1 MVSALVARARSHRDW
16 IGDDHGDRYEDAMTA
31 ESIPDEMQIVIKE
44 ILDHLRS
51 ALDYCAQQVWM
62 HFSGQPQGA
71 NIYFPI
77 VREGAKESDFLSVMN
92 RLMPGV
98 ADVSAQAYETFK
110 NFQNFTGSK
119 NAWLPELAT
128 LVNQTKHDHLEV
140 ASMPETIMNF
150 SRNESGNLVSSF
162 KLGHG
167 PKRGTPW
174 MMIKANQ
181 SDFERGGE
189 LRVVFLQ
196 LKDIRMELGTFIR
209 EAIAGVTIV
218 IEDCRKLVP

>member
-1 MVSALVARARSHRDW
+1 MASALVARALSHKDW
-16 IGDDHGDRYEDAMTA
+16 IGDDHGDRYEDAMMA

-62 HFSGQPQGA
+62 HFSGQPHGA

-77 VREGAKESDFLSVMN
+77 AREGAMESDFLSVMN

-98 ADVSAQAYETFK
+98 ADVSIPAYETFK
-110 NFQNFTGSK
+110 NFQHFADNR

-140 ASMPETIMNF
+140 ASMPETIMKY
-150 SRNESGNLVSSF
+150 SRNESGTVTTSF
-162 KLGHG
+162 KPGHG

-174 MMIKANQ
+174 MMVKASQ

-189 LRVVFLQ
+189 FRVVFLQ
-196 LKDIRMELGTFIR
+196 LKDIRMELSTFVR
-209 EAIAGVTIV
+209 EAIAGVTAV
-218 IEDCRKLVP
+218 IESCRRLMP